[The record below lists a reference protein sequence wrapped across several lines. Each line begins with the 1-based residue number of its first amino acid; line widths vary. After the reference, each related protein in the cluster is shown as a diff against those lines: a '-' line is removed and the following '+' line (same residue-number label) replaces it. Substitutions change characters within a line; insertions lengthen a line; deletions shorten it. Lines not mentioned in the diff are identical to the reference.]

1 MPNVSGGVFVKSL
14 KKLLVASSVTAV
26 AMVGLAA
33 CSSSSSSDENSLTV
47 YSGRSENLVKPLY
60 DKFTE
65 QTGVQLNVRY
75 GDSAELSA
83 QIAEEGSNTPAQVFF
98 SQDAGAIGALEK
110 ANLLAPLPA
119 SVATTV
125 PEVYRTTQWTGIS
138 ARARSIVYNSTI
150 VPKAPKT
157 VYDLVKPEYKG
168 QLGIA
173 PTNASFQSFVT
184 AMRMTEGD
192 AKTEAWLEGIVAN
205 GAQKFENNVSIVTAI
220 NDGARGIGLVNHYYW
235 FQIAKEKGGA
245 QNMKATQAFTSPGD
259 PGSLV
264 NVAAAGLTASNAT
277 NANAEKLL
285 AFLLNTDSQTYF
297 ATETFEYPLLPGI
310 PGPNGSPPLSSL
322 QSPPVKLNDLS
333 DLPGTQAML
342 RSVGLI

>member
-1 MPNVSGGVFVKSL
+1 MKSI
-14 KKLLVASSVTAV
+14 KKLLVASSAAALAV
-26 AMVGLAA
+26 AGLAA
-33 CSSSSSSDENSLTV
+33 CSSSSSSSENTLTV
-47 YSGRSENLVKPLY
+47 YSGRSESLVKPLY
-60 DKFTE
+60 DKFTQ
-65 QTGVQLNVRY
+65 QTGIALNVRY

-83 QIAEEGSNTPAQVFF
+83 QIAEEGSNTPAQVFY

-125 PEVYRTTQWTGIS
+125 PEVYRTANWTGIS
-138 ARARSIVYNSTI
+138 ARARSIVYNSTL
-150 VPKAPKT
+150 VAKAPKT
-157 VYDLVKPEYKG
+157 VFDLVKPEYKG

-173 PTNASFQSFVT
+173 PNNASFQSFVT
-184 AMRMTEGD
+184 AMRVTEGD
-192 AKTEAWLEGIVAN
+192 AKTEAWLKGIVAN
-205 GAQKFENNVSIVTAI
+205 GAQKFENNVTIVNAI
-220 NDGARGIGLVNHYYW
+220 NDGKLGIGLVNHYYW
-235 FQIAKEKGGA
+235 FEIAKEKGGA

-264 NVAAAGLTASNAT
+264 NVSAAGVTSANAS
-277 NANAEKLL
+277 NANAEKLI
-285 AFLLNTDSQTYF
+285 AFLLSADSQTYF

-310 PGPNGSPPLSSL
+310 PGPQGAPPLSSL